1 MRMVDARCYESLS
14 FAKAKMT
21 PYTAMTP
28 NLPASTPAITS
39 AQPPELPS
47 ETLFKGHKELH
58 IRHAGEQ
65 YRSRITRSGKLILT
79 K

>member
-1 MRMVDARCYESLS
+1 
-14 FAKAKMT
+14 
-21 PYTAMTP
+21 MTP

-47 ETLFKGHKELH
+47 ESLFKGHKELH

-65 YRSRITRSGKLILT
+65 YRLRITRSGKLILT